1 MIESD
6 ENNSSLRKTN
16 NTNTQNAEYSRF
28 ANDTIQSDEEQDD
41 SCSCN
46 KWQCVLGISSVAIG
60 LGGFILAML
69 L

>member
-1 MIESD
+1 MNENE
-6 ENNSSLRKTN
+6 ENNSNLRKL
-16 NTNTQNAEYSRF
+16 NTPNAEYWEF
-28 ANDTIQSDEEQDD
+28 ENDSITSDDDRDD

-46 KWQCVLGISSVAIG
+46 KWQCILGISSVAIG